1 MKMALRSQWSY
12 FEIRSHQ
19 ADNSIQMQSKSSI
32 STSSWWLYSCNE
44 VQLDATTNSR
54 LQETRKEKKARYS
67 DTQSWGLMSG
77 KLSKKWLM
85 NNEGTELLS
94 WQRREDHTGN
104 LNNTCVSG
112 VRGLDSGGV
121 GGEGCNSSLIYRY
134 RVSLALISWPLSL
147 IIKPHQPPLFIIVQ
161 TTSGKTELLYEISL
175 AGPGDCNKE
184 E

>member
-12 FEIRSHQ
+12 FEIRRQQ

-32 STSSWWLYSCNE
+32 SSWWLYFCNE
-44 VQLDATTNSR
+44 IQLDDTTV
-54 LQETRKEKKARYS
+54 TPDCRKQGKRRKPRYS
-67 DTQSWGLMSG
+67 DSQSWGLMSG

-85 NNEGTELLS
+85 NNEGTQLLG

-112 VRGLDSGGV
+112 VWGWMVGVNGG
-121 GGEGCNSSLIYRY
+121 GGCNSPLFY

-147 IIKPHQPPLFIIVQ
+147 IFKHHHY
-161 TTSGKTELLYEISL
+161 SS
-175 AGPGDCNKE
+175 
-184 E
+184 